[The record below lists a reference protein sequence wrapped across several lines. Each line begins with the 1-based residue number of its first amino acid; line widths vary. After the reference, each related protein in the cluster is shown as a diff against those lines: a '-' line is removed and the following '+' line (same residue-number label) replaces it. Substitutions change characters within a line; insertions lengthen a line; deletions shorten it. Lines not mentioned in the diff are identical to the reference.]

1 VLDKG
6 VIVQAGK
13 YDELLQ
19 AGTNFNTL
27 VSAHNEALDQHT
39 EAATEASF
47 LHNPE
52 IDLLEAAVTGV
63 EASSD
68 GDVMRNHHH
77 HQNGVDKMGKQLQKQ
92 ISNKTT
98 LTQMGL
104 QKQSSK
110 KENDSHGD
118 AMRRQLIEE
127 EEREKGDVNFN
138 VYWSYITSVN
148 SGTYMT
154 LAMLC
159 QTCFIILQ
167 IGSNFWMAW
176 ASPSTEGD
184 MPKFSNT
191 KLIWVY
197 ACLSLGSSL
206 FIAVRSILICLSGI
220 FIAQKYFLD
229 MIRCIFRAPMSFFDS
244 TPTGRILNRVC
255 MPIPLVSFVPIFFKT
270 SSIVKCYK
278 FFQIVMASSFSYT
291 HLHLEQSAGKKDF
304 SLKTNY
310 IMNSLSF

>member
-1 VLDKG
+1 MLDKG

-27 VSAHNEALDQHT
+27 VNAHNEALDQHT

-77 HQNGVDKMGKQLQKQ
+77 HQNGVDKMDKQLQKQ

-110 KENDSHGD
+110 KENDPGRD

-138 VYWSYITSVN
+138 VYWSYITSVD
-148 SGTYMT
+148 SGTYMM

-159 QTCFIILQ
+159 QTCFI
-167 IGSNFWMAW
+167 
-176 ASPSTEGD
+176 
-184 MPKFSNT
+184 
-191 KLIWVY
+191 
-197 ACLSLGSSL
+197 
-206 FIAVRSILICLSGI
+206 VR
-220 FIAQKYFLD
+220 
-229 MIRCIFRAPMSFFDS
+229 FF
-244 TPTGRILNRVC
+244 
-255 MPIPLVSFVPIFFKT
+255 
-270 SSIVKCYK
+270 
-278 FFQIVMASSFSYT
+278 
-291 HLHLEQSAGKKDF
+291 F
-304 SLKTNY
+304 SLLFFPC
-310 IMNSLSF
+310 S

>member
-1 VLDKG
+1 MLDKG

-27 VSAHNEALDQHT
+27 VDAHNEALDQHT

-52 IDLLEAAVTGV
+52 IDLLEAAVTGM

-77 HQNGVDKMGKQLQKQ
+77 HQNGVDKMDKQLQKQ
-92 ISNKTT
+92 ISTKTT

-110 KENDSHGD
+110 KENDSHRD

-138 VYWSYITSVN
+138 VYWSYITSVD
-148 SGTYMT
+148 SGTCMT
-154 LAMLC
+154 LAMLG
-159 QTCFIILQ
+159 QTCFIVC
-167 IGSNFWMAW
+167 F
-176 ASPSTEGD
+176 
-184 MPKFSNT
+184 F
-191 KLIWVY
+191 
-197 ACLSLGSSL
+197 
-206 FIAVRSILICLSGI
+206 F
-220 FIAQKYFLD
+220 
-229 MIRCIFRAPMSFFDS
+229 SFFS
-244 TPTGRILNRVC
+244 CAL
-255 MPIPLVSFVPIFFKT
+255 
-270 SSIVKCYK
+270 
-278 FFQIVMASSFSYT
+278 
-291 HLHLEQSAGKKDF
+291 DF
-304 SLKTNY
+304 SFKYVY
-310 IMNSLSF
+310 IYNPFFVHMCKWDFLFWVECRYCKLEVISGWHGPHPVQRVIRQNLATRS